1 MSFELILPF
10 LRLIEPPLLDESIS
24 EIMGDPDGS
33 WSSER
38 EDRLCQEPNISF
50 DTGKLRTGLEVLAFR
65 GYDRDAERLLIEPAF
80 EVKHATA

>member
-38 EDRLCQEPNISF
+38 EDRLCQ
-50 DTGKLRTGLEVLAFR
+50 A
-65 GYDRDAERLLIEPAF
+65 
-80 EVKHATA
+80 